1 MKITYRGIAQ
11 QLPAQL
17 QKRVDVKF
25 GKLSKLLERRGEKE
39 AHVAIT
45 TERHLHNAEIT
56 LQFYDHQLVGE
67 GSDTDLYTAM
77 SLALDKLET
86 QAVKQRGKWREK
98 ARRHNGNGRKPVVAE
113 PAETARGDRAG
124 AKSSGGKAKLVA
136 VATEA
141 GRRQDRLPHPASAPA
156 QRVFRVNHL
165 NRRKPMTLD
174 EAMMEME
181 GGREYMVYR
190 DSDRE
195 CVSVLVRRR
204 DGNFDLIE
212 S

>member
-1 MKITYRGIAQ
+1 MKITYRGIPQ
-11 QLPAQL
+11 QLPTQL
-17 QKRVDVKF
+17 QKKVDAKF

-67 GSDTDLYTAM
+67 GSDTDVYTAL
-77 SLALDKLET
+77 SLALDKLGK
-86 QAVKQRGKWREK
+86 QAVNQRGKWREK
-98 ARRHNGNGRKPVVAE
+98 ARRHNGTGRKPAAAE
-113 PAETARGDRAG
+113 PAETAP
-124 AKSSGGKAKLVA
+124 AKSSGGKTKPATVAAKA
-136 VATEA
+136 VAN
-141 GRRQDRLPHPASAPA
+141 ASRGQASA

-181 GGREYMVYR
+181 SGREYMVYR

>member
-1 MKITYRGIAQ
+1 MKITYRGIAH

-17 QKRVDVKF
+17 QKKVDAKF
-25 GKLSKLLERRGEKE
+25 GKLSKLLEKRGEKE

-45 TERHLHNAEIT
+45 TERHLHHAEIT

-67 GSDTDLYTAM
+67 GADTDLYTAM
-77 SLALDKLET
+77 SLALDKLEK
-86 QAVKQRGKWREK
+86 QAVNQRGKWREK
-98 ARRHNGNGRKPVVAE
+98 ARRHNGTGRKLVAAE
-113 PAETARGDRAG
+113 LAETAP
-124 AKSSGGKAKLVA
+124 AKSTGGKAKPA
-136 VATEA
+136 EA
-141 GRRQDRLPHPASAPA
+141 MESSRRQDRLPHPASAPA

-195 CVSVLVRRR
+195 CLSVLVRRR

>member
-1 MKITYRGIAQ
+1 MNITYRGIAQ
-11 QLPAQL
+11 QLAAPL
-17 QKRVDVKF
+17 QKKLEAKF

-67 GSDTDLYTAM
+67 GSDADLYTAM
-77 SLALDKLET
+77 SVALGKLEK
-86 QAVKQRGKWREK
+86 QAVNQRGKWREK
-98 ARRHNGNGRKPVVAE
+98 ARRNNGTARKPEAAE
-113 PAETARGDRAG
+113 PAETAP
-124 AKSSGGKAKLVA
+124 AKSTSGKGPKPVPVA
-136 VATEA
+136 ARPIA
-141 GRRQDRLPHPASAPA
+141 NASA

-181 GGREYMVYR
+181 SGREYMVYR

>member
-1 MKITYRGIAQ
+1 MKISYRGIPQ
-11 QLPAQL
+11 QLPAKL
-17 QKRVDVKF
+17 QEKVDLKF
-25 GKLSKLLERRGEKE
+25 GKLSKLLEKRGEKE

-45 TERHLHNAEIT
+45 TERHLHHAEIT

-67 GSDTDLYTAM
+67 GADTDLYTAM

-98 ARRHNGNGRKPVVAE
+98 ARRHNGTGRGPVADGS
-113 PAETARGDRAG
+113 AETAPAKSAGGKG
-124 AKSSGGKAKLVA
+124 AKPAA
-136 VATEA
+136 VATKV
-141 GRRQDRLPHPASAPA
+141 GMPQDRLPHPASAPV
-156 QRVFRVNHL
+156 QRVFRVNHM

-181 GGREYMVYR
+181 SGREYMVYQ

>member
-1 MKITYRGIAQ
+1 MALRHRTEVRMKITYRGIAQ
-11 QLPAQL
+11 QLPPQL
-17 QKRVDVKF
+17 QKKVDVKF

-39 AHVAIT
+39 AHVALT
-45 TERHLHNAEIT
+45 TERHRHHAEIT
-56 LQFYDHQLVGE
+56 LQFYDHKLVGE
-67 GSDTDLYTAM
+67 GEDADIFTAM
-77 SLALDKLET
+77 SVALEKLEK
-86 QAVKQRGKWREK
+86 QAVTQRGKWREK
-98 ARRHNGNGRKPVVAE
+98 ARRHNGAGIKHPDPDRVEATPVKPVRG
-113 PAETARGDRAG
+113 TATKGASAG
-124 AKSSGGKAKLVA
+124 AK
-136 VATEA
+136 AT
-141 GRRQDRLPHPASAPA
+141 GRAPA

-181 GGREYMVYR
+181 SGREYMVYR

-212 S
+212 A

>member
-1 MKITYRGIAQ
+1 MKISYRGITQ
-11 QLPAQL
+11 KLPANL
-17 QKRVDVKF
+17 QEKLDTKF
-25 GKLSKLLERRGEKE
+25 GKLSKLLEKRGEKE
-39 AHVAIT
+39 AHVVLT
-45 TERHLHNAEIT
+45 MERHLHHAEIT

-67 GSDTDLYTAM
+67 GADTDLYTAM
-77 SLALDKLET
+77 STALDKLGT
-86 QAVKQRGKWREK
+86 QAVKQRGRWREK
-98 ARRHNGNGRKPVVAE
+98 ARRHNGTGRKREEAVEAA
-113 PAETARGDRAG
+113 PAKSAVGKG
-124 AKSSGGKAKLVA
+124 AKPTAAA
-136 VATEA
+136 VKPIEN
-141 GRRQDRLPHPASAPA
+141 ASAR
-156 QRVFRVNHL
+156 RVFRVNHL

-181 GGREYMVYR
+181 SGREYMVYR